1 MNNFWE
7 RKMKKKTTVWL
18 TILYALGIIIGYKV
32 ILPLELLFFVIIG
45 CILVLAFL
53 SYRGKVSSKIIC
65 LLVIAM
71 GILAMNTK
79 LFLISKDVKLFNDN
93 YLRID
98 GIVRKV
104 EKEKNGESSYIVD
117 VKRVHDLNRV
127 IHVNSRVKMF
137 CKKSLC
143 DKFLFPGDR
152 IKAYGKAFL
161 PKRQTNPWGFDYR
174 KYLEGQG
181 ISAVFYAYDLKK
193 EKAIDPRLVFARIMA
208 RFKAKMENNIELTLS
223 KPYSSLLKGLLLGTK
238 KQIEPEI
245 FEDFNRVGMVH
256 ILAVSGLHVG
266 YVLLA
271 TLYILRKF
279 AAKESIKLIAAAVV
293 LLMFIVVTGSNP
305 PVIRAGLMAFI
316 ALAGKLLGRERDMV
330 NALFFTVMVM
340 LIINPFYLFMAS
352 FQLSI
357 AAVLGILFLYPRLKN
372 KLNFLPHEKLSDLFC
387 VTLAAQMGVL
397 PLTVYYFNQ
406 VSLISPVA
414 NLLIIPL
421 AGVCVILGFL
431 SAIFLVW
438 LPPAAVI
445 NKINGVFLWGV
456 LKISNLFASL
466 PYTTLS
472 LPSPSVFNILCYY
485 VVMVLFFGLIP
496 SKSIKIDKKKVF
508 IFVVIFVAV
517 VNLVVIFKGSN
528 VLQVIFFDVGQGDA
542 VLIRTPDNRTALID
556 TGMFE
561 SGKYVIH
568 RFLKKEGIKK
578 IDLVV
583 VTHFHEDH
591 CGGLLYLIDHLD
603 IERIIVSPGN
613 VCTELFQQLI
623 EKVKQTST
631 HVLALSRGDRF
642 WLGDVCFHVLH
653 PSPDFKP
660 MDDSDLNDSSIV
672 LKMNYKQVDFLFT
685 GDVENRGE
693 TEIIMENLPLKA
705 DVIKIA
711 HHGAATSNSFDF
723 LKAVDASYAI
733 ISVGEYNRFGHP
745 HIRVLKDLS
754 QLNTQIYR
762 TDKNGAVEVTTDGRE
777 IKIKPYLNRER
788 LYGLF

>member
-1 MNNFWE
+1 
-7 RKMKKKTTVWL
+7 MKGKTIVWL
-18 TILYALGIIIGYKV
+18 TILYALGIVVGYKV
-32 ILPLELLFFVIIG
+32 VLPFELLFFVIIS
-45 CILVLAFL
+45 CILVLVFL
-53 SYRGKVSSKIIC
+53 SYKGRVSSKIVC
-65 LLVIAM
+65 LLVITL
-71 GILAMNTK
+71 GVLAMNTK
-79 LFLISKDVKLFNDN
+79 LFMVSKDVKPFDDN

-98 GIVRKV
+98 GVVRKV
-104 EKEKNGESSYIVD
+104 EKEKNGGSSYIID
-117 VKRVHDLNRV
+117 VKRVYDLNRV

-137 CKKSLC
+137 FRKGSGEEL
-143 DKFLFPGDR
+143 LLPGDS
-152 IKAYGKAFL
+152 IKAYGRAFL
-161 PKRQTNPWGFDYR
+161 PKQQTNPWGFDYR

-181 ISAVFYAYDLKK
+181 ISAVFYAHELKK
-193 EKAIDPRLVFARIMA
+193 EEGIDPKLIFIRIMVWV
-208 RFKAKMENNIELTLS
+208 REKMENNIESTLS

-245 FEDFNRVGMVH
+245 FEDFSKVGVVH
-256 ILAVSGLHVG
+256 LLAVSGLHVG
-266 YVLLA
+266 YVLIA
-271 TLYILRKF
+271 TLYILRRF
-279 AAKESIKLIAAAVV
+279 AVKESIKLITAAVV
-293 LLMFIVVTGSNP
+293 LLMFMVVTGSNP

-316 ALAGKLLGRERDMV
+316 ALAGKLLGREKDMV

-340 LIINPFYLFMAS
+340 LITNPFYLFMAS

-357 AAVLGILFLYPRLKN
+357 TAVLGILFLYPVLKN
-372 KLNFLPHEKLSDLFC
+372 KLNFLPYKKLSDLFC

-431 SAIFLVW
+431 SAISLVW
-438 LPPAAVI
+438 LFPAAII
-445 NKINGVFLWGV
+445 NKINGVFLWTV
-456 LKISNLFASL
+456 LKISDLFASL
-466 PYTTLS
+466 PYTTLN
-472 LPSPSVFNILCYY
+472 LPSPSVFNMLCYY
-485 VVMVLFFGLIP
+485 IFMVLLFGIIP
-496 SKSIKIDKKKVF
+496 TKSIKVDKKRLFVF
-508 IFVVIFVAV
+508 GVIFVVV
-517 VNLVVIFKGSN
+517 VNLAVIFKSPSD
-528 VLQVIFFDVGQGDA
+528 LHVIFFDVDQGDA
-542 VLIRTPDNRTALID
+542 VLVKTPGNRTALID

-561 SGKYVIH
+561 SGKHVIH
-568 RFLKKEGIKK
+568 RFLKKERISK

-613 VCTELFQQLI
+613 VSSELFQQLT
-623 EKVKQTST
+623 EKVKQTAT
-631 HVLALSRGDRF
+631 RVLVLSRGDRF

-660 MDDSDLNDSSIV
+660 TDDSDLNNSSIV

-723 LKAVDASYAI
+723 LKAVDPSYAI

-745 HIRVLKDLS
+745 HLRVLKDLS

-762 TDKNGAVEVTTDGRE
+762 TDKNGAVEVTTDGHE